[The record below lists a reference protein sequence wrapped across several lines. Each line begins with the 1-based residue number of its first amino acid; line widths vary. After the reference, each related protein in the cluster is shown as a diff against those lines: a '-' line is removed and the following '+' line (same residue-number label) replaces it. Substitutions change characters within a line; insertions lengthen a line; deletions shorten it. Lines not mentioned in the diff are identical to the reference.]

1 MSTNTYSVT
10 FTIYSIKSN
19 LKQVTISCVGEAHDA
34 NMLANAVFFGIR
46 KKYPQAMIHRGET
59 IAEVANDT

>member
-1 MSTNTYSVT
+1 MTYSVT
-10 FTIYSIKSN
+10 FTIYSTVTE
-19 LKQVTISCVGEAHDA
+19 LKKVVISCVGEAHDA

-59 IAEVANDT
+59 IAAGVANDS